1 MKIKAT
7 TNREPIC
14 LQIKVRTFQ
23 PMKIVLRV
31 KDADQK
37 NTYFTN
43 RYATIDG
50 EQSFYVRMPQ
60 SPKNSE
66 IIVFNKEE
74 GDLPKSE
81 TKSFEVVQLRK
92 LPLKTTASSFESS
105 NKVIKDFVKFSQ
117 EFSEKAGVLSA
128 GNSVYT
134 SDNGMFRIDY
144 KDIIKDSK
152 GKALMTP
159 ARISKERGI
168 IQVQKKLFKS
178 YTIPMR
184 MAILLHEFSH
194 YYLNNDMSNE
204 VEADLNA
211 LLIYLGLGYPRID
224 AFNVFIGV
232 FKNTPTEQNAQRIE
246 ILKTFIQDFDKKNVQ
261 LVYEEEK

>member
-144 KDIIKDSK
+144 KDIHF
-152 GKALMTP
+152 M
-159 ARISKERGI
+159 
-168 IQVQKKLFKS
+168 
-178 YTIPMR
+178 
-184 MAILLHEFSH
+184 
-194 YYLNNDMSNE
+194 
-204 VEADLNA
+204 
-211 LLIYLGLGYPRID
+211 
-224 AFNVFIGV
+224 
-232 FKNTPTEQNAQRIE
+232 
-246 ILKTFIQDFDKKNVQ
+246 
-261 LVYEEEK
+261 VYR